1 MLLRSLV
8 ALGLIAVSSSTLAQ
22 KIKLFEGD
30 LKPLKGE
37 KSIRI
42 EFSYDSM
49 MVGEDLEEVYVEKM
63 KNRWNGEEPGKGDE
77 WKQNWFDARKTLYE
91 PSFNYSF
98 SKASGIS
105 TKSETSTYTIVIR
118 TIISEPGFH
127 VPGLAAKAAWIHT
140 IASIV
145 KTEDP
150 TQIIAIIEMYKYK
163 SESVTGGD
171 FGVGK
176 RLQEAYIAA
185 AAALGNLIKAKTL
198 K

>member
-1 MLLRSLV
+1 MILRSLV
-8 ALGLIAVSSSTLAQ
+8 ALALISVGSSTLAQ
-22 KIKLFEGD
+22 KVKLFEGD

-37 KSIRI
+37 KSIQI

-63 KNRWNGEEPGKGDE
+63 KNRWNAEEAGKGDE
-77 WKQNWFDARKTLYE
+77 WKQNWFDARKKLYE

-105 TKSETSTYTIVIR
+105 TKSETNTYTVVIR

-127 VPGLAAKAAWIHT
+127 VPGIAAKAAWIHAV
-140 IASIV
+140 ASVV

-150 TQIIAIIEMYKYK
+150 TQVIAIIEMYKYK
-163 SESVTGGD
+163 SKSVTGGD

-176 RLQEAYIAA
+176 RLQEAYVAA
-185 AAALGNLIKAKTL
+185 AAALGDLIKTKTS